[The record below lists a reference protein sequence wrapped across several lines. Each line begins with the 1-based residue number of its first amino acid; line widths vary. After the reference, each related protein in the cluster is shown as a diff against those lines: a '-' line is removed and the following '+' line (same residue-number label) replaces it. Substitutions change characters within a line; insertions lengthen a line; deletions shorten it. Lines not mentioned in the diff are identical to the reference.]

1 MKTKAIET
9 SVFQTTLQDHTNVF
23 WRSLEMI
30 ESSTILLTRL
40 TPKELA
46 EIK

>member
-1 MKTKAIET
+1 MKTKAIEI

-23 WRSLEMI
+23 WRSLDMI

-40 TPKELA
+40 TPKKLT
-46 EIK
+46 EIE